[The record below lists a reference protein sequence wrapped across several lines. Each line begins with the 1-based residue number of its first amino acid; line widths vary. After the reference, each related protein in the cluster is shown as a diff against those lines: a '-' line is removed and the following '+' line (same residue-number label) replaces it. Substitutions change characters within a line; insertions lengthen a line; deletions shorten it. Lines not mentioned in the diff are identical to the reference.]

1 VLNYVYMSDHLLVS
15 PVAARLAESEGLDLG
30 SLAGSGPR
38 GRITKSDVLGALL
51 HEDDGPS
58 DEKGQKLE
66 WLRLMLL
73 IRHFE
78 DAAQRAY
85 QHSQIGGFLHLGIGE
100 EAAIVGSVAAMA
112 PQDYLIGAY
121 RTHGFALARGCEPQ
135 VVMAEL
141 FGRADGCSGGR
152 GGSMHTFDG
161 ARRYLG
167 GYGIVG
173 GQIPLGVGLAL
184 GASLQGTDEVTVCQL
199 GDGASDGGPFA
210 ESLNMAALWRCP
222 VVFLL
227 TNNRYSMGTSL
238 PRHSSLP
245 ELYHRGEPYGIE
257 GMQCDG
263 MDIEDTYRAASVAI
277 EKARR
282 EKCPVLLE
290 VLTYRFRGHSVA
302 DPQRYRSKEEI
313 EQWQEQDPIS
323 TFAAKLAADGILTED
338 SYQAL
343 DGAQEKAI
351 EDAVAFADAS
361 PEPEVATLYDH
372 LYVESGNS
380 SGAAEPKRGD
390 GAHPL
395 LREKAQ
401 DA

>member
-1 VLNYVYMSDHLLVS
+1 MTDHLLVS
-15 PVAARLAESEGLDLG
+15 PVAARVAEHEGLDICTLK
-30 SLAGSGPR
+30 GSGPR
-38 GRITKSDVLGALL
+38 GRIVKSDVLGAIL
-51 HEDDGPS
+51 HDGG
-58 DEKGQKLE
+58 DEKACKLE

-100 EAAIVGSVAAMA
+100 EAAIVGSVAAMDA
-112 PQDYLIGAY
+112 KDYLIGAY

-135 VVMAEL
+135 VVMSEL

-210 ESLNMAALWRCP
+210 ESLNMAALWHCP

-238 PRHSSLP
+238 PRHSSVP
-245 ELYHRGEPYGIE
+245 ELYRRGEPYGIE

-263 MDIEDTYRAASVAI
+263 MDIEDTYRAMKEAI
-277 EKARR
+277 DKARNDR
-282 EKCPVLLE
+282 RPIILE

-302 DPQRYRSKEEI
+302 DPQRYRSKEEV

-323 TFAAKLAADGILTED
+323 TFAAKLIADGLLDEA
-338 SYQAL
+338 SYNAL
-343 DGAQEKAI
+343 GVAQEKVI
-351 EDAVAFADAS
+351 EDAVGFADAS
-361 PEPEVATLYDH
+361 PEPDVATLYDH
-372 LYVESGNS
+372 LYVATDNS
-380 SGAAEPKRGD
+380 RGAAEMRPRD
-390 GAHPL
+390 VAHPL
-395 LREKAQ
+395 LREKIKNA
-401 DA
+401 